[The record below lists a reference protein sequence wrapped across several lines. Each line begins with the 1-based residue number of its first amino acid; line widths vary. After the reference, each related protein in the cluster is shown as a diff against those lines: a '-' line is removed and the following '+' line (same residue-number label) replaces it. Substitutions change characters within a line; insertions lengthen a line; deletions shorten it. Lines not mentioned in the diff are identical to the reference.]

1 LYDLVGIDVFFY
13 PYGRLDLVLTGKLL
27 EIRMPGTYR
36 YRLITFDV
44 YTALFDIEGSL
55 VPLVGQVLDPQADS
69 LSFVRLWRK
78 MQLEYALISN
88 SLGKERVPFQT
99 ITRRALGYTLSQ
111 VGADVTE
118 TGQEHLMMAWQKLEL
133 WPEAEEVLT
142 TLKAR
147 GYLMGLLSNGD
158 EIMLEALAARL
169 PVLCDHIFSSEQARV
184 YKPHP
189 GIYALPLRSLGL
201 APEEVLHVAGS
212 RTDVMGAKAAGL
224 RCAWSN
230 RQADKVIDPKYEAD
244 YEFEN
249 LSGLLD
255 LL

>member
-1 LYDLVGIDVFFY
+1 MDVFFY
-13 PYGRLDLVLTGKLL
+13 PYRKPAFVLTGKLS
-27 EIRMPGTYR
+27 EILVPGSYR

-55 VPLVGQVLDPQADS
+55 VPLVGQVLDPHSDS
-69 LSFVRLWRK
+69 LGFVRLWRK
-78 MQLEYALISN
+78 TQLEYALISN
-88 SLGKERVPFQT
+88 SLGEKRVSFET
-99 ITRRALGYTLSQ
+99 ITRRALEYVLRQ
-111 VGADVTE
+111 MQADVTE
-118 TGQEHLMMAWQKLEL
+118 TAREHLTMAWQKLQL
-133 WPEAEEVLT
+133 WPEAEAVLT

-147 GYLMGLLSNGD
+147 GYLIGLLSNGD
-158 EIMLEALAARL
+158 EIMLEALAVRL
-169 PVLCDHIFSSEQARV
+169 PVLCDHIFSSEQAGV

-189 GIYALPLRSLGL
+189 GIYALPLDMLGL

-230 RQADKVIDPKYEAD
+230 RGADKVLDPTYSAD

-255 LL
+255 ML

>member
-1 LYDLVGIDVFFY
+1 LYDLVGTDVFFY
-13 PYGRLDLVLTGKLL
+13 PYSKPNFVLTGKLP
-27 EIRMPGTYR
+27 EILMPGTYR

-55 VPLVGQVLDPQADS
+55 VPLVGQVLDPHADS
-69 LSFVRLWRK
+69 LRFVRLWRK

-88 SLGKERVPFQT
+88 SLGEERVPFQT
-99 ITRRALGYTLSQ
+99 ITRRALEYTLRQ
-111 VGADVTE
+111 VQAEVTE
-118 TGQEHLMMAWQKLEL
+118 TGQEHLTLAWQKLEL

-147 GYLMGLLSNGD
+147 GYLIGLLSNGD
-158 EIMLEALAARL
+158 EIMLQALAARL
-169 PVLCDHIFSSEQARV
+169 PVLCDHIFSSEQAQV

-189 GIYALPLRSLGL
+189 GIYALPLSMLGL

-230 RQADKVIDPKYEAD
+230 RGADKVFDPKYGAD

-255 LL
+255 ML